1 MTHDI
6 GVSVHYNEQYHYTG
20 RLSQEVRMVIEK
32 YTPRL
37 AHAEWLPV
45 ADFVRE
51 TVARCAPGSVDVTRE
66 ALGLVARLCTWGA
79 RVGLPSEVEALFDP
93 DVIERFLHDERM
105 LKSPTTVAD
114 ASGRLMD
121 MSRLLLSTSSSLTTI
136 TRKPT
141 VQRPYTEGEEPLV
154 RSWAAQQPSARKRR
168 AASAVLGFSRG
179 AGLRRD
185 ELGLVLA
192 GDVTWDAAGPLIQI
206 RGANPRL
213 VPIDE
218 RWVDDVIRAID
229 GLEPDAHPVFPNSGE
244 GRMDHLHLLSGNRK
258 QMRVRSTRLRS
269 TWICD
274 RLDRLPASVLVQA
287 AGFTAPQALNPYYRL
302 ATPLSAPDLVS
313 ELRARA

>member
-32 YTPRL
+32 YKPRL

-51 TVARCAPGSVDVTRE
+51 TVARCAPGSVGVTLE
-66 ALGLVARLCTWGA
+66 TLGLVARLSTWA
-79 RVGLPSEVEALFDP
+79 TRVGLPTEVEVLFDP

-105 LKSPTTVAD
+105 PKWSTTVAD
-114 ASGRLMD
+114 AGGRLMD
-121 MSRLLLSTSSSLTTI
+121 MSRLLLSTTTTLTTI
-136 TRKPT
+136 SRKAS
-141 VQRPYTEGEEPLV
+141 VQRPYTEAEEPLI
-154 RSWAAQQPSARKRR
+154 RSWAAQQPTATKRR

-192 GDVTWDAAGPLIQI
+192 GDVTWDVAGPLIQI

-213 VPIDE
+213 IPIDG
-218 RWVDDVIRAID
+218 RWVDDVNRAIN
-229 GLEPDAHPVFPNSGE
+229 GLEPDAHPVFPNSGQ

-274 RLDRLPASVLVQA
+274 RLDRLPLSTLVQA

-302 ATPLSAPDLVS
+302 AIPLPASKLVS